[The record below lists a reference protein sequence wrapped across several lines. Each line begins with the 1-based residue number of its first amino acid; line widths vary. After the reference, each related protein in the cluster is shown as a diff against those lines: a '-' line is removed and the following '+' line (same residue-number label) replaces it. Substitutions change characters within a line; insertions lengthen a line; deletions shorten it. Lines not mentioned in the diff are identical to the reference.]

1 MHLSITLAPRGNT
14 ASPSRGGD
22 TTFKRGDSLAGI
34 VVSSPEAC
42 SAQDR
47 LVVLISQ
54 AAGGKASCSVK
65 SFFFFLFSEQ
75 YTVIWP
81 VLKCSRKS
89 LWFQL
94 PRFKSKAGGLKLWGG
109 RQARRNSDK
118 EQMGCVSIPLI

>member
-1 MHLSITLAPRGNT
+1 MHLSITPAPRGNT

-22 TTFKRGDSLAGI
+22 TTFKRGESLAGI

-65 SFFFFLFSEQ
+65 SFFFFSFFR
-75 YTVIWP
+75 TVHSH
-81 VLKCSRKS
+81 LACSQMQQKVTVVS
-89 LWFQL
+89 AASFQIESW
-94 PRFKSKAGGLKLWGG
+94 RFKAVG
-109 RQARRNSDK
+109 RQTSQK
-118 EQMGCVSIPLI
+118 EQ